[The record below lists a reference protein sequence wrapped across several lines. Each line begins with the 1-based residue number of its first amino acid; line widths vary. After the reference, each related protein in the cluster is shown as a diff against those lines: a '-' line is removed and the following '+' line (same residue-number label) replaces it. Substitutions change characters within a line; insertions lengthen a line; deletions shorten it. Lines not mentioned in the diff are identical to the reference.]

1 MPPAGEPGAE
11 CDRGKGVAGV
21 AERGEQD
28 ASTARLP
35 GQSISASPR
44 TMRLRASGSNA
55 MGETSRVPTPAAR

>member
-1 MPPAGEPGAE
+1 MPPAGELGAE

-21 AERGEQD
+21 AERGKQD

-35 GQSISASPR
+35 GQSISASSR

-55 MGETSRVPTPAAR
+55 MGETIRVPTPASR